1 MPDKKLQT
9 ELSALFNLPSE
20 KAIAYFEK
28 KVALGPKKHWDWTD
42 TMRHAHDRVF
52 VVSKAT
58 SIDIVKDIHTSLLKA
73 IKEGKT
79 YQEFANDIIPTL
91 KEKGWWGDID
101 AVNKDQKIVKP
112 IKVDHR
118 RLRSIFNTNVKT
130 AYAAGRYERMMEDAD
145 IAPYWRYVAVPKG
158 AGNINP
164 RIEHAALH
172 NLVFRY
178 DDPFWQTHYAPN
190 GWGCH
195 CTVVRMTK
203 RMVEKKFGKPVDD
216 VVRESKPEDFVTKTE
231 EIERE
236 HINLDGTATTQK
248 VQITTTGYKIG
259 NTVVYPSQGWDY
271 APGAYNS
278 IYSAQKSLYKKII
291 ANPSDARKIME
302 DQFKGNLKET
312 LAQII
317 DVESTLPLNQKDKM
331 AIALM
336 PNKVADSLFGYQ
348 LENGKKVSFET
359 PILTATQDAIFH
371 GQRPRKK
378 SDWGKSIPLDLF
390 KDIQKLVDTYEPR
403 IEPDGTLLFYS
414 DVFTENGHP
423 YRYKIVF
430 VQDAKF
436 KEYSLKTCG
445 RVASNN
451 IDENSH
457 PL

>member
-58 SIDIVKDIHTSLLKA
+58 SIDIVKDIHISLLKA
-73 IKEGKT
+73 IKEGKP

-101 AVNKDQKIVKP
+101 AVNKDQKIVKH

-118 RLRSIFNTNVKT
+118 RLRNIFNTNVKT

-158 AGNINP
+158 AGNKNP

-203 RMVEKKFGKPVDD
+203 RMVEKRFGKSADE
-216 VVRESKPEDFVTKTE
+216 VVRETKPEDFVTKTE

-236 HINLDGTATTQK
+236 HINLDGTVEKKK
-248 VQITTTGYKIG
+248 VQITTTGYKVG

-271 APGAYNS
+271 APGS
-278 IYSAQKSLYKKII
+278 YSVDYERLLETKIETLPKERQEAMFAQLSNQVIKSFKNIVEVESALNVPKGETFVVGMLPENFFNKLKSKKNRKGNDLNIESRILTIDDKRIIHALRTDHPAIPKEVLYKLPELIKEW
-291 ANPSDARKIME
+291 ACTYTPVDGLVFYSEPLKSDKKKRY
-302 DQFKGNLKET
+302 
-312 LAQII
+312 
-317 DVESTLPLNQKDKM
+317 
-331 AIALM
+331 
-336 PNKVADSLFGYQ
+336 KVVFG
-348 LENGKKVSFET
+348 LENESSKQLVFKTGMIVDATAFSKK
-359 PILTATQDAIFH
+359 H
-371 GQRPRKK
+371 
-378 SDWGKSIPLDLF
+378 
-390 KDIQKLVDTYEPR
+390 
-403 IEPDGTLLFYS
+403 LL
-414 DVFTENGHP
+414 
-423 YRYKIVF
+423 
-430 VQDAKF
+430 
-436 KEYSLKTCG
+436 
-445 RVASNN
+445 
-451 IDENSH
+451 
-457 PL
+457 